1 MPSRRSVM
9 RGSRESTPRSGEG
22 VSGDDAPAYSY
33 SDQYG
38 ETDVLEALMRTHV
51 LPRVMQHHAAPVRA
65 PRLKAKYFTTREITR
80 FADSAVAGN
89 TEALTGAISLAR
101 KMDVEFSDIW
111 LGLLQPAAR
120 LLGDRWATD
129 TCNFATVTLAMCQLH
144 SLLRTYSPLFTAIP
158 TGPLLDHRV
167 LLTPAADEQHS
178 FGVVMLAEFMRR
190 EGCEVTLG
198 PFPGAR
204 GLLMEVRQRSFTVVG
219 FSLSCEAK
227 VGALARQISS
237 VRRASKNPAVAILVG
252 GDVFNEHPELVSR
265 VGADWTARDAREAV
279 TLMRRLEVGAEH

>member
-1 MPSRRSVM
+1 M
-9 RGSRESTPRSGEG
+9 RGSRERTPQLGERTSGAEASTFGFRDGCGEAG
-22 VSGDDAPAYSY
+22 
-33 SDQYG
+33 
-38 ETDVLEALMRTHV
+38 VLESLMVTHV
-51 LPRVMQHHAAPVRA
+51 LPRVVQHHTEPARP

-80 FADSAVAGN
+80 FADFAVAGN
-89 TEALTGAISLAR
+89 TEALTDAVSLAR

-111 LGLLQPAAR
+111 LGLLQPAAC

-144 SLLRTYSPLFTAIP
+144 SLVRTYSPLFTAVP
-158 TGPLLDHRV
+158 TGPLLAHRV

-178 FGVVMLAEFMRR
+178 FGAVMLAEFMRR
-190 EGCEVTLG
+190 EGCEVSLG

-204 GLLMEVRQRSFTVVG
+204 GLQTEVRQTSFTVVG

-227 VGALARQISS
+227 VGALAKQIAS

-252 GDVFNEHPELVSR
+252 GNVFNEHPELVSR

-279 TLMRRLEVGAEH
+279 TLMRRLEVWAED